1 MVNKF
6 LVRTAIGFGVLMALF
21 GVLVAW
27 SWIDTFWTLSK
38 YKPQV
43 GDVVVQDID
52 PCGRLLRAVKGVS
65 QSQWCHCG
73 VVDRVNGEWIVN
85 EAVGGG
91 VKQTPLVYFLLR
103 GDETRFAVYR
113 LTEQFSHQAG
123 KFAQSCSQYLGRPYD
138 SKYELD
144 DEKIYCSELVY
155 KAYLSA
161 TGDTLVNTQELGD
174 LNWEDY
180 VDDIKHYSE
189 SDDLAAVLE
198 REVVTPVALT
208 YSPKLQKVLEVR

>member
-1 MVNKF
+1 MKKF
-6 LVRTAIGFGVLMALF
+6 IFRTIVGFAVLMGLF
-21 GVLVAW
+21 LAYAGWHAFNIVL
-27 SWIDTFWTLSK
+27 TLNQ

-43 GDVVVQDID
+43 GDVLVQDID

-65 QSQWCHCG
+65 ESHWCHCG
-73 VVDRVNGEWIVN
+73 VVDRVDNKWVVC

-91 VKQTPLVYFLLR
+91 VRYTPLMHFLLR
-103 GDETRFAVYR
+103 GDETHFAVYR
-113 LTEQFSHQAG
+113 LADQFKHQAE
-123 KFAQSCSQYLGRPYD
+123 KFAQSCAQYLGRPYD

-174 LNWEDY
+174 LNWENY

-189 SDDLAAVLE
+189 SDDLGAVLE

-208 YSPKLQKVLEVR
+208 YSPRLQKVLEVR